1 MSGKKAEPTGGAG
14 GSADNV
20 AFAKEAALVKD
31 IAASQAAAQSKMSP
45 MEKAEVALTRE
56 RLLVEKE
63 QLLQRR
69 RRTIASFDDALLELR
84 TEKLRLEADLKTT
97 DLRKLVLFQE
107 LTLLKEFE
115 KKDTTLA
122 KRLESKHTEKAEIVT
137 RVAECQDKLA
147 TKKTEIERLLDR
159 DRQIMAE
166 FNAALGENN
175 KFYDV
180 MLKIFKRKVKR
191 KKQTDG
197 DEDEDEDEE
206 DEDDD
211 DEDYDEDEDEEEE
224 ETCPPGCDP
233 ALYDKVCELREKRME
248 QEEVYTEF
256 QKGVE
261 ALKKE
266 NDMLIKKE
274 KIIDNAVKATEN
286 DIQAFQTEKQGK
298 LNELICMVTLQM
310 SQVRHVEGENK
321 QLPHDLSKD
330 LVFPA
335 DEMRKLQSRIKE
347 LGEEKAALRKR
358 QKSLRQEHVALHKEL
373 SAKAEKIRELDARA
387 RATCSCSSSGR

>member
-1 MSGKKAEPTGGAG
+1 MDESIQALRMAFNERFLALRDLKKRLIGTMAEEDERLLQINRELALHDPLPAELTSPGGLVAEETPELRDQTTEAQLAEFAESKAAAAAAAKGGMGGGMSGKKAEPTGGAG

-211 DEDYDEDEDEEEE
+211 DEDYDEDEEEEE
-224 ETCPPGCDP
+224 EEVCPPGCDP
-233 ALYDKVCELREKRME
+233 RCTRRCASCARS
-248 QEEVYTEF
+248 
-256 QKGVE
+256 
-261 ALKKE
+261 A
-266 NDMLIKKE
+266 
-274 KIIDNAVKATEN
+274 
-286 DIQAFQTEKQGK
+286 
-298 LNELICMVTLQM
+298 
-310 SQVRHVEGENK
+310 S
-321 QLPHDLSKD
+321 
-330 LVFPA
+330 
-335 DEMRKLQSRIKE
+335 SR
-347 LGEEKAALRKR
+347 RSSTPTSR
-358 QKSLRQEHVALHKEL
+358 
-373 SAKAEKIRELDARA
+373 RA
-387 RATCSCSSSGR
+387 SRGSRRRTTR